1 MSDGQKSERMKI
13 ELGLAIFEAALC
25 VINKNS
31 DARACML
38 TRVHIQQQHS
48 DSPLANGK
56 WYFSAARAHSSS
68 LRGETLAQ

>member
-1 MSDGQKSERMKI
+1 MSDGLKSEQMKI

-31 DARACML
+31 DARA
-38 TRVHIQQQHS
+38 VHIQRQQQHS